1 MSTPEAVV
9 AREAE
14 QRKALQ
20 QLAGL
25 INSVRSIEE
34 LLHGEVIEALGEA
47 FGAVRVTLYA
57 LDPKTNQLYSI
68 SKTGAEVKEIRVEKK
83 PSSVAGF
90 VAIAKKP
97 LNLRDVYDAAT
108 LARIHPKL
116 VFDARWDEASGFR
129 TQAMLTAPILYERNV
144 IGILQLVN
152 KRGGGAFSPRE
163 QQAAEEVTNQI
174 GMALFQLNKA
184 RSAKTGKRGKWDA
197 LIDEGAIGHDDLAK
211 LLEECLGQNKDPG
224 RAMIEKLGIAREK
237 VERALAGYFDC
248 EVWRLG
254 DGQLI
259 PEDLRQS
266 VRIDYFKQNGAAP
279 VERRG
284 SSIVIAIDDPHD
296 IGRTDAMR
304 RLYSDRQVAF
314 QVGFRDEIVA
324 CIDASFGV
332 LKGDVGSI
340 IRDLSTSEGT
350 GLADDAAEEG
360 ASVGESDSTIIKLV
374 NQIII
379 DAFRRGTSDIHIE
392 PQGREFPCRIRFR
405 IDGDCVEYQDVPS
418 AFRQPLVARIKIM
431 ANLDIAE
438 KRKPQDGK
446 IKFNL
451 PDRKIELRVATVP
464 VVGGDED
471 VVMRILAASKPL
483 PLDSMGLS
491 ERNLT
496 ELRALLKKPY
506 GLLLCVGPTGSGK
519 TTTLHSALGSINTV
533 DMKIWTAED
542 PVEITQRGLR
552 QVQMHA
558 KIGLTFATAMR
569 SFLRADPDVIMV
581 GEMRDHETAATGI
594 EASLTGHLVLSTLH
608 TNSAP
613 ETVTRLIDMG
623 LDPFSFADALLGVIA
638 QRLARGLCK
647 KCREQVVPTA
657 AEWNTI
663 KDSLGEEAVT
673 LRGLDPKEPI
683 LWKGKGCESCGM
695 SGYKGRV
702 GLHELLV
709 TTDDLK
715 RAISAKSP
723 VELIRKLAMEGGM
736 TTLLQDGVEKAL
748 AGSTDLKQVLAVC
761 SR

>member
-1 MSTPEAVV
+1 MSTPAEA
-9 AREAE
+9 AKELE
-14 QRKALQ
+14 QRKSLQ
-20 QLAGL
+20 HLAGL
-25 INSVRSIEE
+25 IGGVRNLEE
-34 LLHGEVIEALGEA
+34 LLHGEVMQKMGDA

-57 LDPKTNQLYSI
+57 LDPASNHLFSI
-68 SKTGAEVKEIRVEKK
+68 SKTGDEVKEIRVEKK
-83 PSSVAGF
+83 PASVAGF
-90 VAIAKKP
+90 VALAKKP
-97 LNLRDVYDAAT
+97 LNLRDAYDAAA
-108 LARIHPKL
+108 LSRVHPKL
-116 VFDARWDEASGFR
+116 VFDSRWDEATGFR
-129 TQAMLTAPILYERNV
+129 TQALLTAPVLYDRNV
-144 IGILQLVN
+144 IGVLQLVN
-152 KRGGGAFSPRE
+152 KKGGGAFTPRE
-163 QQAAEEVTNQI
+163 QQIVEEVANQL
-174 GMALFQLNKA
+174 GVALYQLNRARTA
-184 RSAKTGKRGKWDA
+184 RSGKRGKWDA
-197 LIDEGAIGHDDLAK
+197 LVDQGAIGHDELAK
-211 LLEECLGQNKDPG
+211 LLEECQRDNKDPG
-224 RAMIEKLGIAREK
+224 RALIEKIGIAREK
-237 VERALAGYFDC
+237 VEKCLSGFYDA
-248 EVWRLG
+248 EPWRYES
-254 DGQLI
+254 GQLI
-259 PEDLRQS
+259 PEELRQS

-279 VERRG
+279 TGRHGNATTV
-284 SSIVIAIDDPHD
+284 VIDDPHD

-304 RLYSDRQVAF
+304 RLFSDRQVAF
-314 QVGFRDEIVA
+314 QVGFRDEIIA
-324 CIDASFGV
+324 FIESSYGV

-340 IRDLSTSEGT
+340 IRDLSSSEGT
-350 GLADDAAEEG
+350 GLADDAEEQSSM
-360 ASVGESDSTIIKLV
+360 AESDSTIIKLV

-379 DAFRRGTSDIHIE
+379 DAYRRGTSDIHIE
-392 PQGREFPCRIRFR
+392 PQGKEAPCRIRFR
-405 IDGDCVEYQDVPS
+405 IDGDCVMYQEVPS

-431 ANLDIAE
+431 AQLDIAE
-438 KRKPQDGK
+438 RRKPQDGK

-451 PDRKIELRVATVP
+451 PDSRIELRVATVP

-552 QVQMHA
+552 QVQMQP
-558 KIGLTFATAMR
+558 KIGLTFANAMR

-581 GEMRDHETAATGI
+581 GEMRDHETASTGI

-613 ETVTRLIDMG
+613 ETITRLIDMG

-647 KCREQVVPTA
+647 KCKEQVVPTA
-657 AEWNTI
+657 AEWGTI
-663 KDSLGEEAVT
+663 KDALGEEVVT
-673 LRGLDPKEPI
+673 LRGIDPTEPI
-683 LWKGKGCESCGM
+683 LWRGKGCESCSG

-709 TTDDLK
+709 TTDELK
-715 RAISAKSP
+715 RAISSKGA
-723 VELIRKLAMEGGM
+723 VETIRRLAQEGGM
-736 TTLLQDGVEKAL
+736 TTLLQDGVEKSL
-748 AGSTDLKQVLAVC
+748 AGLTDLKQVLAVC

>member
-1 MSTPEAVV
+1 MPSPEIEQAK
-9 AREAE
+9 ELE

-20 QLAGL
+20 ELAGAISRTRTL
-25 INSVRSIEE
+25 EE
-34 LLHGEVIEALGEA
+34 LLHGEPIQQIVNA
-47 FGAVRVTLYA
+47 FGAVRVTIFA
-57 LDPKTNQLYSI
+57 LDPRTSQLYSI
-68 SKTGAEVKEIRVEKK
+68 GKIGDEVKEIRIDKK

-90 VAIAKKP
+90 VSIAKKP
-97 LNLRDVYDAAT
+97 LNLRDVYDAAA
-108 LARIHPKL
+108 LSRIHPKL
-116 VFDARWDEASGFR
+116 VFDSRWDEATGFR
-129 TQAMLTAPILYERNV
+129 TQALLTAPIFYERNV
-144 IGILQLVN
+144 IGVLQLVN
-152 KRGGGAFSPRE
+152 KANGGAFSPRD
-163 QQAAEEVTNQI
+163 QSAVEEVANQLGLAI
-174 GMALFQLNKA
+174 FQLN
-184 RSAKTGKRGKWDA
+184 RSRAAKTGKRGKWDV
-197 LIDEGAIGHDDLAK
+197 LVDEGAIGHDDLAK
-211 LLEECLGQNKDPG
+211 LAEECLTQNKDLG
-224 RAMIEKLGIAREK
+224 RQLIEKQGIAREK
-237 VERALAGYFDC
+237 VEKALCVFYDC
-248 EVWRLG
+248 EAWRWQ
-254 DGQLI
+254 DGVLI
-259 PEDLRQS
+259 PEELRANL
-266 VRIDYFKQNGAAP
+266 RIDYFKQNGAAP

-284 SSIVIAIDDPHD
+284 NGVVVVIDDPHD

-304 RLYSDRQVAF
+304 RIFSDRQVVF

-324 CIDASFGV
+324 YIEASYGV

-340 IRDLSTSEGT
+340 IRDLSSSEGT
-350 GLADDAAEEG
+350 GFADDAAED
-360 ASVGESDSTIIKLV
+360 AAAVGESDSTIIKLV

-379 DAFRRGTSDIHIE
+379 DAFRRGSSDIHIE

-405 IDGDCVEYQDVPS
+405 IDGDCIEYSEVPS

-431 ANLDIAE
+431 AMLDIAE

-471 VVMRILAASKPL
+471 VVMRILAASKPM
-483 PLDSMGLS
+483 PIDSMGLS

-496 ELRALLKKPY
+496 ELKALLKKPY
-506 GLLLCVGPTGSGK
+506 GLFLCVGPTGSGK

-552 QVQMHA
+552 QVQMQP

-569 SFLRADPDVIMV
+569 AFLRADPDVIMV
-581 GEMRDHETAATGI
+581 GEMRDHETAAMGV
-594 EASLTGHLVLSTLH
+594 EASLTGHLVVSTLH

-613 ETVTRLIDMG
+613 ETITRLIDMG
-623 LDPFSFADALLGVIA
+623 LDPFSFADALLGVVA

-647 KCREQVVPTA
+647 KCKEKVVPTEV
-657 AEWNTI
+657 EWGTI
-663 KDSLGEEAVT
+663 QGALGEEQVM
-673 LRGLDPKEPI
+673 LMGLDPKEPI
-683 LWKGKGCESCGM
+683 LWRGKGCESCGS

-709 TTDDLK
+709 TTDELK
-715 RAISAKSP
+715 RAISAKAA
-723 VELIRKLAMEGGM
+723 VEKIRDLAMAGGM
-736 TTLLQDGVEKAL
+736 TTLLQDGVYKAL